1 MNPILTVGP
10 FSLAVFSSL
19 ILLAAGIG
27 LALLAVVARHRG
39 ESPLRWVDAGLGA
52 LAVGV
57 IGARLLHVALH
68 WDYFAARVAEIADLR
83 AGGMDWH
90 GAALGGLI
98 GAALVARWRGVA
110 WRPLSDTLALAWPAG
125 LILGSLACGAAAC
138 GYGAEVWTLAD
149 FPAWAVGESPDVY
162 GFVAP
167 RYNTQAFAAALGLGL
182 LALMI
187 LLAWRGGLRGTR
199 LWLALG
205 LSAAG
210 LFVTGFYRGDR
221 TASLLPNLS
230 ADQAL
235 DLMLIAL
242 CAGGAAATGWAAR
255 RKRLQSEALRG
266 SS

>member
-27 LALLAVVARHRG
+27 LALLAAAARRRG
-39 ESPLRWVDAGLGA
+39 ERSLAWVDAGLGA
-52 LAVGV
+52 LIAGV
-57 IGARLLHVALH
+57 VGARLVHVALH
-68 WDYFAARVAEIADLR
+68 WDYFAARLPEITDLQ
-83 AGGMDWH
+83 AGGLDWH

-98 GAALVARWRGVA
+98 GAALVARWRGVT
-110 WRPLSDTLALAWPAG
+110 WGPLSDVLALAWPVG
-125 LILGSLACGAAAC
+125 VILGALACGAAAC

-149 FPAWAVGESPDVY
+149 FPAWAVSERPDVY

-167 RYNTQAFAAALGLGL
+167 RYNTQDFAAALGLGL

-187 LLAWRGGLRGTR
+187 LLAWRGGPSGYR

-210 LFVTGFYRGDR
+210 LFVIGFYRGDR
-221 TASLLPNLS
+221 AVSLLPNLS
-230 ADQAL
+230 PDQAL
-235 DLMLIAL
+235 DGLLIAL
-242 CAGGAAATGWAAR
+242 CAGGTAATGWAAR
-255 RKRLQSEALRG
+255 RKRLQSETPQP
-266 SS
+266 